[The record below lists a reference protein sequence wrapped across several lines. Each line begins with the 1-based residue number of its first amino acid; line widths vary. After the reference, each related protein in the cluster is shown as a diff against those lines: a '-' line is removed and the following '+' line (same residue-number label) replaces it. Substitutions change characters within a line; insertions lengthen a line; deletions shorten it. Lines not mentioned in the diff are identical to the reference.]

1 VSSSSSFVWFDLYS
15 NTPSPSSFKTLAVEL
30 RSQARI
36 NVVKEFL
43 KRLHILSIKR
53 YGSINMPPSVNVRV
67 FMSGYMIAFWRAD
80 VFEDVE
86 AELERTLFECTV
98 PLMELVETIATQLAA
113 HGSFLQVNTAAFQGM
128 LHTFNENFWRWNI
141 PNGVRIK
148 KRITNA
154 LIALEVAEAELPDD
168 ETQDCELRDQ
178 ITKQTLN
185 LRRKLLAISG
195 PQALAE
201 FDASQEPSR
210 KSLREIR
217 AARVEGHMMGGE
229 EDVVRYQGDRLSN
242 EELAHELLLDPTF
255 RLDGEGNGPFKD
267 EFRSTV
273 RKTFHEVIFFC
284 TMGWNNF
291 IC

>member
-1 VSSSSSFVWFDLYS
+1 MFDLICILTPSSSSFD
-15 NTPSPSSFKTLAVEL
+15 TLVVEL

-43 KRLHILSIKR
+43 KRLHILAIKR
-53 YGSINMPPSVNVRV
+53 YGSIDMPPSVNVRV

-113 HGSFLQVNTAAFQGM
+113 HGSFLQVTRDHTAAFQDAM
-128 LHTFNENFWRWNI
+128 KTYIECFKRWKI
-141 PNGVRIK
+141 PDGLRIK

-168 ETQDCELRDQ
+168 ETQECELRDQ

-210 KSLREIR
+210 TSLREVR
-217 AARVEGHMMGGE
+217 AARVEGYMMGGE